1 MRFGLL
7 WTALAC
13 AGLAGVAAKEP
24 PKMMQIGTKFKPEKC
39 EFRSQRGDE
48 LVMHYTGK
56 LWDGTKFDS
65 SLDRGQPFSF
75 TLGIGQVIR
84 GWDEGLREMCI
95 GEKRRLLLPPH
106 FAYGPAGAG
115 SVIPPDASLVFDVEL
130 LDIQGPRI
138 TASKAMHKEL

>member
-1 MRFGLL
+1 MYV
-7 WTALAC
+7 C
-13 AGLAGVAAKEP
+13 ARVCAVLT
-24 PKMMQIGTKFKPEKC
+24 Q
-39 EFRSQRGDE
+39 
-48 LVMHYTGK
+48 
-56 LWDGTKFDS
+56 
-65 SLDRGQPFSF
+65 SF